1 MYEWLRF
8 KHPFTCILAGPS
20 SSGKTTFC
28 ITLLQNLDTLCAER
42 EFKGGIIWCYSE
54 KTAVPHKQL
63 SALNKNVQY
72 HKGVPD
78 NNNFAN
84 ARGEPCLLILDD
96 LLTEVY
102 SEDVCV
108 LFTRGSH
115 HRNIS
120 VILITQNLFHQG
132 RNCRDISLNAKYLVL
147 FKNVR
152 DKRQFSYLANQV
164 LPEDSSGLFKAYL
177 DATKRPHGYL
187 LLDLTQDSED
197 RYRFRT
203 NVFPREHPSYMSR

>member
-8 KHPFTCILAGPS
+8 KHPFTCILEGPS

-28 ITLLQNLDTLCAER
+28 ITLLQNLDTLCKER

-54 KTAVPHKQL
+54 KKAVPHKPL

-72 HKGVPD
+72 HKGVPE

-84 ARGEPCLLILDD
+84 AGGEQCLIVLDD

-102 SEDVCV
+102 SKDVCV

-115 HRNIS
+115 HRHIS
-120 VILITQNLFHQG
+120 VILITQTCSISVAIVETFH
-132 RNCRDISLNAKYLVL
+132 
-147 FKNVR
+147 
-152 DKRQFSYLANQV
+152 
-164 LPEDSSGLFKAYL
+164 
-177 DATKRPHGYL
+177 
-187 LLDLTQDSED
+187 
-197 RYRFRT
+197 
-203 NVFPREHPSYMSR
+203 